1 MVAPKHLFEQDL
13 TTTLGR
19 CQIQQ
24 LDPKYGLK
32 ILDFKLIFGIQ
43 LLDLTATQSRCQI
56 LHIKGSF
63 CVPVPFRAVGVPVCA
78 FSAACGARVKG

>member
-56 LHIKGSF
+56 LLKQVFWGDHHLKAERIEQFTYYSN
-63 CVPVPFRAVGVPVCA
+63 
-78 FSAACGARVKG
+78 